1 MDQKQ
6 NEQLMSELELDSLK
20 RKQDELLGTTM
31 NNNNNN
37 NKDQSFFSGAN
48 NNVGLTMAELQERTM
63 VLEKELN
70 YQKGLLSRLQS
81 PTNSNASSNIMNNN
95 NNMSPSSSFASP
107 PRATLLKTTNN
118 NNFLND
124 QNFGSA
130 SKISNNSIQ
139 VEDAY
144 GGLLTELQDVR
155 NQISQYV
162 DGGGNANNKTNN
174 NNNKNNI
181 ANNAKQYDNI
191 NPKLDKSLHVR
202 SVSPLSNNSISQT
215 RTSSDGNKFNTRNSA
230 FVINKGNGNSSINN
244 NNNNNNNKNMKKQ
257 QPQTRVKSRRAKK
270 IKEYRERF
278 LEEREVLLA
287 DLEQRLS
294 RDSARSARNTLNSSL
309 RPNDVDIM
317 SKDAARTRGS
327 RLSNLTNEFVVETQ
341 DALRNMRERLEND
354 YARSIQSVR
363 AAFEEDKERLLL
375 ELETAGRIEKEEA
388 IRLIYE
394 EQRAEKER
402 LVAMEHRKARD
413 EMNREIANLKSSLK
427 AQLTKPA
434 SELVL
439 TDDRFQVLAD
449 EELRLRESLEEER
462 LALQIKFK
470 DQLEVQIQEQRK
482 KLSDEHRER
491 VEALTLEVLQSHE
504 RQLKVERK
512 KLILEQQEE
521 SETVL
526 KELGEALRYG
536 TETNLKKLRRE
547 LEHETKG
554 KVHSLKE
561 QMKKH
566 EKSEMDKLRRRL
578 KQDSDKQ
585 MRLIR
590 EEAASNLEIETAKNN
605 AEMKTEHAAKIHKLQ
620 LDLKGQ
626 REREIKNVRKSAEE
640 EFQSKVTR
648 MKLSLQHDLDERA
661 SEFKIQRMEELQ
673 TRLEGRIE
681 EGKMS
686 ERVLL
691 AAIREKFNEETTK
704 AFRMIDD
711 YFAILKKPVSAQYV
725 DVEVPNTRDE
735 MKRRLN
741 SLRNQF
747 DTFMMKYEMA
757 SDRVLE
763 LQNALISTRVDAAR
777 RERLIDELRDGK
789 TGRSEVELNA
799 RKLYKANEHLME
811 TLTKNKRMINQGGD
825 RTASNMI

>member
-1 MDQKQ
+1 MEQKRDGQ
-6 NEQLMSELELDSLK
+6 LTSEEQRNIMSELELDTLK
-20 RKQDELLGTTM
+20 KKQDELLG
-31 NNNNNN
+31 NEYE
-37 NKDQSFFSGAN
+37 KSFLGGTGD

-81 PTNSNASSNIMNNN
+81 PTNSNTSNNN
-95 NNMSPSSSFASP
+95 SKNMSSPSSFSS
-107 PRATLLKTTNN
+107 PRATLLQASNTQNLDNTSN
-118 NNFLND
+118 
-124 QNFGSA
+124 NFGS
-130 SKISNNSIQ
+130 SRISNNSIQ
-139 VEDAY
+139 IEDAY

-162 DGGGNANNKTNN
+162 EGGNSVNINS
-174 NNNKNNI
+174 KNING
-181 ANNAKQYDNI
+181 KQYDNI

-202 SVSPLSNNSISQT
+202 SVSPLSNA
-215 RTSSDGNKFNTRNSA
+215 SSSTKKYIGGSRSNNRNSA
-230 FVINKGNGNSSINN
+230 FVINKGNNSNINAK
-244 NNNNNNNKNMKKQ
+244 KNMKKKQQQHGSSPQQQQ

-402 LVAMEHRKARD
+402 LVSMEHRKARD
-413 EMNREIANLKSSLK
+413 EMNREIASLK
-427 AQLTKPA
+427 ATLKSQLTKPA

-439 TDDRFQVLAD
+439 TDDRFQILAD

-536 TETNLKKLRRE
+536 TETNVKKLKRE

-554 KVHSLKE
+554 KVNNLKD
-561 QMKKH
+561 QMQRH
-566 EKSEMDKLRRRL
+566 EKSEMAKLRRRL

-585 MRLIR
+585 MRLVR
-590 EEAASNLEIETAKNN
+590 EEAASNLEIESAKLH
-605 AEMKTEHAAKIHKLQ
+605 AEMKTDHAAKMHKLQ

-626 REREIKNVRKSAEE
+626 REREIKNVRKVAEE

-661 SEFKIQRMEELQ
+661 SEFKIQRMKDLEK
-673 TRLEGRIE
+673 RLDGRIE

-691 AAIREKFNEETTK
+691 AALREKFNEEASK
-704 AFRMIDD
+704 AFHMVDD

-725 DVEVPNTRDE
+725 DVEIPNTKDE

-763 LQNALISTRVDAAR
+763 LQKALINAQVDATR
-777 RERLIDELRDGK
+777 KERLIDELRDGK

-799 RKLYKANEHLME
+799 RKLYKANEYLME
-811 TLTKNKRMINQGGD
+811 TLNKNKRMIHQGGD
-825 RTASNMI
+825 RSASNMI